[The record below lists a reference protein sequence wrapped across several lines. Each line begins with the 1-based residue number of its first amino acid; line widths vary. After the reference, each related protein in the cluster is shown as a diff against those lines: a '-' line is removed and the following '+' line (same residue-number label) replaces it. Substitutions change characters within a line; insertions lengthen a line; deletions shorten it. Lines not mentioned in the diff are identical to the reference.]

1 MKTIVI
7 YYSKTGNNKYIAEK
21 IQKDLGCDIE
31 AIRPRLKAIV
41 PQVLATFT
49 RLTPGI
55 KKLESDISVYDR
67 IILVTPMW
75 IGSIVYPVYSFLKK
89 YITQIKKVHLISCCG
104 SDDEG
109 KDEKFGYNGV
119 FSKYKDILNS
129 KCMSATAFPIKL
141 SLPENMRDNDEAVMA
156 ARLTDNN
163 FFGELQERYNKLIS
177 TLK

>member
-7 YYSKTGNNKYIAEK
+7 YYSKTGNNRYIAEK
-21 IQKDLGCDIE
+21 IQKDLSCDIE
-31 AIRPRLKAIV
+31 AIKPRLKAIV

-55 KKLESDISVYDR
+55 KKLKSDIEVYDR
-67 IILVTPMW
+67 VILVTPMW
-75 IGSIVYPVYSFLKK
+75 IGAIVYPVYSFLKK
-89 YITQIKKVHLISCCG
+89 YKKQLKKVHLISCCG
-104 SDDEG
+104 SDDAG

-119 FSKYKDILNS
+119 FAKYRDILNS
-129 KCMSATAFPIKL
+129 KCISCTAFPIKL

-163 FFGELQERYNKLIS
+163 FTGELQDRYEKLIS